1 MGEVGADG
9 LQQRRRTGRR
19 LLLAGYTQALEGH
32 LGDLRGQK
40 RQVDAVGALVP
51 PGDPVA
57 HAEHRERG
65 DALVDRP
72 ENAAQDAGGDDRS
85 HLAYDLAADVEVAA
99 RERRRQLGLV
109 GEQQAEAARS
119 LHDPAERRLHGYLE
133 PPPRIGGPPP
143 PPSPARRPPSRRPAP
158 RPPPPPR
165 LLLS

>member
-119 LHDPAERRLHGYLE
+119 LDDRAEQRLHRYLE
-133 PPPRIGGPPP
+133 PPPGIGRG
-143 PPSPARRPPSRRPAP
+143 RPPAPRRAPPPAP
-158 RPPPPPR
+158 RPPPDPPPPPPP
-165 LLLS
+165 SSA